1 VCISF
6 AKTLVGLAKT
16 HTMAPQRSGTSPLLT
31 PPQGTW
37 PSVMC
42 LTAWL
47 ITNAGA
53 GLCIRMRRGNSLISA
68 TWPRLLPRCGITRRT
83 GAGQHPLVGCD
94 RFWGHARGHAS
105 RSTAPTCL
113 GWLGSLGV
121 LEFPDPPMHISCQT
135 PGRVVAPTSGLSRS
149 AERCRK
155 DARSDSRQVPSPSR
169 VRDSGSL
176 SVFRCRAQNPHRGS
190 MPTPDARPE

>member
-1 VCISF
+1 MQNWLLGARPPSHAMPPRRARIRQ
-6 AKTLVGLAKT
+6 LA
-16 HTMAPQRSGTSPLLT
+16 HPEDGYQR
-31 PPQGTW
+31 
-37 PSVMC
+37 SVMC
-42 LTAWL
+42 LSAWL

-53 GLCIRMRRGNSLISA
+53 GLCKGCAEVTRSSRLPGRA
-68 TWPRLLPRCGITRRT
+68 LLPRCGDHPQG
-83 GAGQHPLVGCD
+83 GAGQHTLVGCD
-94 RFWGHARGHAS
+94 GSGVTHAGRRAEA
-105 RSTAPTCL
+105 RPRPAWA
-113 GWLGSLGV
+113 GWARWV
-121 LEFPDPPMHISCQT
+121 FPGFPGPAMRISCQT

-155 DARSDSRQVPSPSR
+155 DARSGSRQVPSPSR